1 MEIGAITG
9 YIDAAQI
16 VLYVFWAFFFFII
29 YYLVQENKRE
39 GYPLDTDSL
48 DPAKRRKIAGATSV
62 PKPKTFLLAD
72 GSTVMAPDPSRAD
85 TRILKARAMS
95 ATGGFPI
102 EPDGNPLTAGVGPG
116 AYAERS
122 DTPDLT
128 IDGKPK
134 VIPMR
139 IAEGFHVDE
148 NDPDPRGMPVIG
160 ADGKSGGTVTDLWV
174 DPPEHLVRF
183 LEVEVAGGKKV
194 LFPINL
200 VRVDGNAKQ
209 VTVRALQSFQFN
221 DIPATKSPEQVT
233 RLEEEMVFG
242 YFGAGT
248 LYATPGR
255 AEPIL

>member
-9 YIDAAQI
+9 YIDAAQV

-48 DPAKRRKIAGATSV
+48 DPAKRRKIAGATSL

-85 TRILKARAMS
+85 TRILKARAT
-95 ATGGFPI
+95 AGTDGFPI

-116 AYAERS
+116 SYAERA

-134 VIPMR
+134 IIPMR
-139 IAEGFHVDE
+139 IAAGFHVDE

-160 ADGKSGGTVTDLWV
+160 ADGKSGGTVSDIWV

-200 VRVDGNAKQ
+200 VRVDGKAQQ

-221 DIPATKSPEQVT
+221 DIPVTKSSEQVT
-233 RLEEEMVFG
+233 RLEEEMIFG